1 MKLRETE
8 IYLKTFKTAKLLK
21 LRVLV
26 LVLGCVSILRITG
39 KCLVKLKFNY
49 VSCIDKK
56 GDV

>member
-26 LVLGCVSILRITG
+26 LVFGCVSILRITG

-56 GDV
+56 R